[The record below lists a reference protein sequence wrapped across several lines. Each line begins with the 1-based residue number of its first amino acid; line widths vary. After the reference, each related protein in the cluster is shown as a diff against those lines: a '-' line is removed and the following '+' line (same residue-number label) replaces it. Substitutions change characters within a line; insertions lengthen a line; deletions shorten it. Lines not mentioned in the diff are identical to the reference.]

1 MFTDEEIK
9 EDADLRCV
17 QLKMGKKITVTQSK
31 RTV

>member
-1 MFTDEEIK
+1 MSTDEEIK
-9 EDADLRCV
+9 EAADLRCI